1 LPPWNSCQRADD
13 VGLKVK
19 RWTAVLSFDVSS
31 ELFELGLDVFT
42 ANAHRFESKA
52 SYPLNYVANAKRATR
67 LDVLQ

>member
-1 LPPWNSCQRADD
+1 
-13 VGLKVK
+13 
-19 RWTAVLSFDVSS
+19 
-31 ELFELGLDVFT
+31 LFELGLDVFT